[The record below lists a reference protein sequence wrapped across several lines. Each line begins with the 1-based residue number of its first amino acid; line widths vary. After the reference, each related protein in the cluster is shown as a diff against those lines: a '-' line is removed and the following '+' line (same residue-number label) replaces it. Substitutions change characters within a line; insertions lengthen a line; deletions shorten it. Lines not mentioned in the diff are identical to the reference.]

1 MKRKKIKRRKM
12 KKTKIKRRKK
22 TNLKKHQLLIYLL
35 SKVISKCI
43 YQKLKPINIGRLKRL
58 IIRMLFFCT
67 QWYFALSHLEY
78 CIELVFE
85 ILKRKRYASLNLW
98 NFRIIGIQ
106 QYFSYIIGVVFID
119 GEKSISHK
127 VHIFLYYHRVMRY
140 QNNINWEYY
149 NLMVK

>member
-22 TNLKKHQLLIYLL
+22 TNLKKHQLLIYLV

-43 YQKLKPINIGRLKRL
+43 YQKIKPITIGRLKRL
-58 IIRMLFFCT
+58 IIRMLFSCT

-85 ILKRKRYASLNLW
+85 ILKRKKYASLKFQNYW
-98 NFRIIGIQ
+98 NSTIFQLYHRGCIYRWRKK
-106 QYFSYIIGVVFID
+106 YFSQSPYILV
-119 GEKSISHK
+119 
-127 VHIFLYYHRVMRY
+127 LP
-140 QNNINWEYY
+140 
-149 NLMVK
+149 